1 MKTKITGYDVIHA
14 NKETGEIICETSGCT
29 SIEDANLSSSELK
42 KQEYLNSHIT
52 NFNKK
57 ESFVK
62 MFTDTTFILS
72 KKLPPKEF
80 MLAMGLSKFVS
91 YEDCILRIGY
101 GKSMRAMT
109 LHDISD
115 QFEIE
120 YSRVTRLFNSL
131 VSKGVVGEFIT
142 GNIND
147 SKKTKVYIVNP
158 YIYLNGKNPDK
169 DVCCYFDKTGWM
181 ELLGIKR

>member
-1 MKTKITGYDVIHA
+1 MKTKITGYDVIHT
-14 NKETGEIICETSGCT
+14 NKETGEFICETSGCT
-29 SIEDANLSSSELK
+29 SIGDMNLTSSELK
-42 KQEYLNSHIT
+42 RQEYINSHII

-80 MLAMGLSKFVS
+80 SLAIGLSKFVS
-91 YEDCILRIGY
+91 YEDCVLRIGY

-109 LHDISD
+109 LRDVSD
-115 QFEIE
+115 QFDIE
-120 YSRVTRLFNSL
+120 YSRVTRLVNSL
-131 VSKGVVGEFIT
+131 VSKGVIGEFTT
-142 GNIND
+142 GNISN
-147 SKKTKVYIVNP
+147 KKKIKVYIVNP

-169 DVCCYFDKTGWM
+169 EICSYFDKAGWL
-181 ELLGIKR
+181 ELLGN